1 MGRKHMKL
9 KTPRLLIIVLVFTH
23 VLFLG
28 YVVEGRDLTSK
39 VDDHVLASKSMKI
52 SFGMDPSFSHT
63 SDAMTS
69 STAANGDTNNSGSAD
84 QFAGSFGAS
93 TDSHHQ
99 ITVDQYHRMS
109 GNLTPHP

>member
-1 MGRKHMKL
+1 MKL
-9 KTPRLLIIVLVFTH
+9 KTPKLLIVVLAFTL
-23 VLFLG
+23 VIFLG
-28 YVVEGRDLTSK
+28 YVVEGRDLTNK
-39 VDDHVLASKSMKI
+39 VDDHDLTSKTMKI
-52 SFGMDPSFSHT
+52 GFWMDPSLPHT
-63 SDAMTS
+63 SGTTTS
-69 STAANGDTNNSGSAD
+69 SAAAIGDTNNNGSAD